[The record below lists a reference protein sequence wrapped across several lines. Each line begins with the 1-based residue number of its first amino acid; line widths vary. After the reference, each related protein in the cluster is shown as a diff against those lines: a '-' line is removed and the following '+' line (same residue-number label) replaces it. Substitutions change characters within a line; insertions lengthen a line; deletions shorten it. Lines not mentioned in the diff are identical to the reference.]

1 VAGNPVY
8 RLTILMIAFAVVATG
23 CSGSSDSS
31 NAVTVYS
38 GRSEELVG
46 PLIERFEA
54 ESGIDVSVRYGD
66 SAELAATLLEE
77 AERSPASV
85 FLAQDPA
92 SLGSIALAGLFSQ
105 LPSDTLNMV
114 PERFSDVDGQWVG
127 VSGRAR
133 TVVYDTTLVLP
144 DDLPP
149 TEDGLLDPRW
159 AGTVSISPTNG
170 SFLSFVAAKIL
181 LDGEAATL
189 AWLEGMEANGSPTYP
204 KNSTIVAAVIDGRVE
219 TGLVNHYYLLRVLA
233 EDPVAPAAN
242 YFFPEAS
249 AGSLVMPSGA
259 GILEAGDAP
268 DAAATFVEF
277 LLSIEAQEYFAQE
290 TFEYPLVPGTEPFG
304 DLPPLD
310 SIPTPDIDLSD
321 LAPMLDLA
329 TDLVAEAGLL

>member
-1 VAGNPVY
+1 MH
-8 RLTILMIAFAVVATG
+8 RLTILLIAFAVAATG
-23 CSGSSDSS
+23 CTGSSNSS
-31 NAVTVYS
+31 NAITVYS

-46 PLIERFEA
+46 PLIEQFEA

-66 SAELAATLLEE
+66 SAELAATILEE
-77 AERSPASV
+77 GERSPASV

-92 SLGSIALAGLFSQ
+92 SLGSITLAGLFAQ
-105 LPSDTLNMV
+105 LPSETLNMV
-114 PERFSDVDGQWVG
+114 PERFSDAEGRWVG

-133 TVVYDTTLVLP
+133 TVVYDTTLVSA
-144 DDLPP
+144 DDLPA
-149 TEDGLLDPRW
+149 TEDGLVDPRW
-159 AGTVSISPTNG
+159 AGRVGIAPTNG
-170 SFLSFVAAKIL
+170 SFLAFVAAKIL
-181 LDGEAATL
+181 LDGETATL
-189 AWLEGMEANGSPTYP
+189 AWLEGMEENGSPTFP
-204 KNSTIVAAVIDGRVE
+204 KNSTIVAAVVDGHVE

-233 EDPVAPAAN
+233 EDPDAPAAN

-259 GILEAGDAP
+259 GILGAGDAP
-268 DAAATFVEF
+268 DAAATFVAF
-277 LLSIEAQEYFAQE
+277 LLSVDAQEYFAQE

>member
-1 VAGNPVY
+1 VH
-8 RLTILMIAFAVVATG
+8 RLTILVIAFAIGATG

-31 NAVTVYS
+31 NTLTIYS
-38 GRSEELVG
+38 GRSEELVA

-54 ESGIDVSVRYGD
+54 ESGIDISVRYGD
-66 SAELAATLLEE
+66 SAELAATILEE
-77 AERSPASV
+77 GDRSPASV
-85 FLAQDPA
+85 FLSQDPA
-92 SLGSIALAGLFSQ
+92 SLGSIALAGLFAQ
-105 LPSDTLNMV
+105 LPSETLNMV
-114 PERFSDVDGQWVG
+114 PERFSDADGRWVG
-127 VSGRAR
+127 ISGRAR
-133 TVVYDTTLVLP
+133 TVVYDTTLISAGS
-144 DDLPP
+144 LPP
-149 TEDGLLDPRW
+149 TEDGFVDPRW
-159 AGTVSISPTNG
+159 AGRVGIAPTNG
-170 SFLSFVAAKIL
+170 SFLAFVAAKIL
-181 LDGEAATL
+181 LDGEATTL

-204 KNSTIVAAVIDGRVE
+204 KNSTIVGAVVDGQVE

-259 GILEAGDAP
+259 GILEADDAP
-268 DAAATFVEF
+268 EAAATFVEF
-277 LLSIEAQEYFAQE
+277 LLSVEAQEYFAQE

-310 SIPTPDIDLSD
+310 SIPTPDIDLAD